1 VLIWLCISEIIAGF
15 MVYVPKYF
23 EIRNTKKK
31 KTKKTPPPPKK
42 IRVGRDRMVVGLTNA
57 LSAYHH

>member
-1 VLIWLCISEIIAGF
+1 

-31 KTKKTPPPPKK
+31 KNKNAPRPKK
-42 IRVGRDRMVVGLTNA
+42 IRVGRDRMVVGFTNA